1 MRLSNPIGLALL
13 GLSVGLPTAGAATI
27 TELPLL
33 PTPAGYSATP
43 HVAHINSSGEV
54 VGTIY
59 FTRKPC
65 PRCPTV
71 SIIRSFLI
79 ANGIATQVG
88 PDGFVITSSNDAGDI
103 VGNLRNP
110 ADALNYPYIVQAGV
124 LTPLSATPGSV
135 LDINNAAQVT
145 YLPAINDHGLF
156 AAMLSD
162 NEHGNHAFKFT
173 GTVPLSDLTCP
184 GPSPDYEC
192 MTGYNTG
199 FDFVTDINNGATIA
213 DAMAV
218 GGDRDNPWSS
228 SYGMQ
233 HAFVG
238 YQGQTTYL
246 SAGFTAAA
254 LSVNDNG
261 LIAGYDDG
269 AAIVWLPSGPGTW
282 SETSVASLVND
293 PAWTFREADAV
304 NNANMVAGV
313 GSHNGSPAVFLLDA
327 AVSGVEATGLT
338 PPAALSVSPNP
349 ASGPV
354 TFRAPLSPAGANNGP
369 AVLTIVDVT
378 GRHIATLEVAAASGE
393 VALTWDGHS
402 DSGTPVRAGLYFAR
416 LDVGGLRRHARFV
429 LAR

>member
-13 GLSVGLPTAGAATI
+13 GLGVGLPTADATTI

-33 PTPAGYSATP
+33 PTPAGYSAAP
-43 HVAHINSSGEV
+43 YVAHINSSGEV

-71 SIIRSFLI
+71 SIIRSFLV

-88 PDGFVITSSNDAGDI
+88 PDGFVITSSNDAGAI

-135 LDINNAAQVT
+135 LDINSAGQVT
-145 YLPAINDHGLF
+145 YLPALNDHGLF

-173 GTVPLSDLTCP
+173 GTVPLTDLTCTA
-184 GPSPDYEC
+184 PSSDYEC

-199 FDFVTDINNGATIA
+199 FDFVTDMNNGATIA

-254 LSVNDNG
+254 LSVNDAG
-261 LIAGYDDG
+261 VIAGYDDG
-269 AAIVWLPSGPGTW
+269 AAVLWLPAGPGAW
-282 SETSVASLVND
+282 SEVTVASLAND
-293 PAWTFREADAV
+293 PAWVFREARAV
-304 NNANMVAGV
+304 NNAGLVAG
-313 GSHNGSPAVFLLDA
+313 GGTHNGVAAAFLMEPGVAAAELQPTPAPMARLA
-327 AVSGVEATGLT
+327 AY
-338 PPAALSVSPNP
+338 PNP
-349 ASGPV
+349 GRGAFHLQGVLPASAASV
-354 TFRAPLSPAGANNGP
+354 AH
-369 AVLTIVDVT
+369 LTIVDLA
-378 GRHIATLEVAAASGE
+378 GRRVAALDAPVVDGR
-393 VALTWDGHS
+393 VTTLWDGRQRN
-402 DSGTPVRAGLYFAR
+402 GAPVPAGIYYAR
-416 LDVGGLRRHARFV
+416 LEAGAITSRTKLVVTR
-429 LAR
+429 